1 MCIIIAKPMGAQF
14 APKSNVSRACEA
26 NPDGFGIA
34 YYTKGDSSV
43 QIFRTLDVKLFK
55 KRYAEVCKRDPK
67 TTAVLI
73 HARIKTHGTV
83 KLENVHCW
91 HDEAS
96 GLVFAHNG
104 MLSIKNRD
112 DMTDSETFFRDIFI
126 PILSFGG
133 WEAANKAINACIGS
147 SKFAFLNTKGEIFT
161 YGQFVKDRGVLY
173 SNTSYKERV
182 WTYPKADDCTTP
194 YWARNVYGVDY
205 LYDINSRT
213 YVYKKYTTKAKWD
226 KLYKE
231 YLERLE
237 DCRNID

>member
-43 QIFRTLDVKLFK
+43 QIFRTLNVKLFK
-55 KRYAEVCKRDPK
+55 QRYAEVCERDPK

-91 HDEAS
+91 ADKAS

-104 MLSIKNRD
+104 ILSIKNRD

-126 PILSFGG
+126 PILAFGG
-133 WEAANKAINACIGS
+133 WDAANKAINACIGS

-161 YGQFVKDRGVLY
+161 YGQYIKDHGVFY
-173 SNTSYKERV
+173 SNSSYKERV
-182 WTYPKADDCTTP
+182 ATFHSPYQSPTYI
-194 YWARNVYGVDY
+194 YGVDY
-205 LYDINSRT
+205 VYDADEHK
-213 YVYKKYTTKAKWD
+213 YVYKAFSDKKTWEKSYKKYLD
-226 KLYKE
+226 KSAG
-231 YLERLE
+231 YLR
-237 DCRNID
+237 DFDF

>member
-43 QIFRTLDVKLFK
+43 QVFRTLDVKLFK

-83 KLENVHCW
+83 KLANVHCW
-91 HDEAS
+91 ADEAS

-104 MLSIKNRD
+104 MLSVKNRD
-112 DMTDSETFFRDIFI
+112 DMTDSETFFRDIFL
-126 PILSFGG
+126 PVLSFGG
-133 WEAANKAINACIGS
+133 WDAANKAINACIGS

-161 YGQFVKDRGVLY
+161 YGQYIKDRGVLY

-182 WTYPKADDCTTP
+182 TTFHSPYQSPTYI
-194 YWARNVYGVDY
+194 YGVDY
-205 LYDINSRT
+205 VYDSDEHK
-213 YVYKKYTTKAKWD
+213 YVYKAFVDKKTWD
-226 KLYKE
+226 KAYKK
-231 YLERLE
+231 YLDKSTGYLR
-237 DCRNID
+237 DFDF

>member
-43 QIFRTLDVKLFK
+43 QVFRTLDVKLFK

-104 MLSIKNRD
+104 ILSIKNRD

-133 WEAANKAINACIGS
+133 WEAANKAINAIIGT
-147 SKFAFLNTKGEIFT
+147 SKFAFLNTSGEIFT
-161 YGQFVKDRGVLY
+161 YGQYIKDRGVLY

-182 WTYPKADDCTTP
+182 TTFHSPYRSPTYI
-194 YWARNVYGVDY
+194 YGVNY
-205 LYDINSRT
+205 VYDADEHK
-213 YVYKKYTTKAKWD
+213 YVYKAFVDKKTWDEAYKKYLDRSTG
-226 KLYKE
+226 
-231 YLERLE
+231 YLR
-237 DCRNID
+237 DFDFD